1 MSAPKGNPLLDD
13 RTVEFIL
20 YELLDAEALCNL
32 PDFGEHNRHTFDLF
46 LTSARTLARR
56 VLFPN
61 YRTIDAV
68 PPVLREGRVYVHP
81 LLKAAWPQLVDMGL
95 ISATRGPEVG
105 GAQLPLLVAS
115 LASAYLMA
123 GNLSAYAFVGLTSG
137 AAHLLEAF
145 GSAELK
151 ARFMTPLYSGEW
163 TGTMALT
170 EPQAGSSLGDIRT
183 RATPT
188 REGHHLIRGDKV
200 FISAAA
206 HDLAPNVV
214 QMVLARLDGA
224 PEGTHGVS
232 LFVVPN
238 LREEDGELVDNDVAV
253 SGLVHKI
260 GWRGLP
266 SCVLSF
272 GEREDCHGW
281 LLGEPNRGLQQM
293 FQMMNAARIMV
304 GLNAVAT
311 ASVAYQESLAYARER
326 TQGRPPGLRDPSSP
340 QVSLVE
346 HADVRRMLLRQK
358 AIVEGG
364 LALLATTARTADL
377 AAHATDGEERK
388 RCKLLLDLLTPVAK
402 SFPAEAGFEST
413 ALALQVHG
421 GYGYSSEYLPEAW
434 LRDQK
439 LNSIHEGT
447 TGIQGLDLLGRKAVA
462 GGGAALHAFADEV
475 TRTLERA
482 RASGLEATWAEH
494 LAEALAELADTTTA
508 LAGRG
513 AGGDVDAMLAHSHDY
528 LTLFSLVAVG
538 WQWLAMAAVAK
549 EALRGPVEAEDA
561 AFYQGKLSTAQYW
574 VVTELP
580 RVAALAALCRSGES
594 SYSGMSPDW
603 F

>member
-1 MSAPKGNPLLDD
+1 MSAPRGNPLLDD

-20 YELLDAEALCNL
+20 YELLDVEALCDL
-32 PDFGEHNRHTFDLF
+32 PDFGEHNRHTFDL
-46 LTSARTLARR
+46 LLASARTLARR

-61 YRTIDAV
+61 YRTIDAA
-68 PPVLREGRVYVHP
+68 PPVLRDGHVYVHP
-81 LLKAAWPQLVDMGL
+81 LLKAAWPQLVDLGL
-95 ISATRGPEVG
+95 IAATRGPEVG
-105 GAQLPLLVAS
+105 GSQLPLAVAS
-115 LASAYLMA
+115 LAAAYLMA
-123 GNLSAYAFVGLTSG
+123 GNLSAYGFLGLTSG

-151 ARFMTPLYSGEW
+151 ARFMAQLYAGEW

-170 EPQAGSSLGDIRT
+170 EPQAGSSLGDVHT

-188 REGHHLIRGDKV
+188 PHGHHLIRGDKV

-214 QMVLARLDGA
+214 QMVLARIDGA
-224 PEGTHGVS
+224 PPGSHGVS

-238 LREEDGELVDNDVAV
+238 LREQDGELVDNDVAV
-253 SGLVHKI
+253 TGLVHKI

-272 GEREDCHGW
+272 GERSDCHGY
-281 LLGEPNRGLQQM
+281 LLGEPNRGLTQM
-293 FQMMNAARIMV
+293 FQMMNEARIMV
-304 GLNAVAT
+304 GLNGVAT
-311 ASVAYQESLAYARER
+311 ASAAYQEALAYARQR
-326 TQGRPPGLRDPSSP
+326 TQGRSHTLRDPSSP
-340 QVSLVE
+340 QVPILT

-364 LALLATTARTADL
+364 LALLACTARIADL
-377 AAHATDGEERK
+377 AGHATDVEDR
-388 RCKLLLDLLTPVAK
+388 RRSRLLLDLLTPVAK
-402 SFPAEAGFEST
+402 SFPAEAGFEAT

-439 LNSIHEGT
+439 LNSLHEGT
-447 TGIQGLDLLGRKAVA
+447 TGIQGLDLLGRKAA
-462 GGGAALHAFADEV
+462 ASGGAALHALSDEV
-475 TRTLERA
+475 AKTLARA
-482 RASGLEATWAEH
+482 RSAGLVPTWAEQ
-494 LAEALAELADTTTA
+494 LAEALAELVDTTTA

-513 AGGDVDAMLAHSHDY
+513 AQGDVEGMLAHSHDY
-528 LTLFSLVAVG
+528 LTLFCIVCVG
-538 WQWLAMAAVAK
+538 WQWLSMAAVAQ
-549 EALRGPVEAEDA
+549 EALDNGAKPEDVG
-561 AFYQGKLSTAQYW
+561 FYRGKLAAAHYW

-580 RVAALAALCRSGES
+580 RASALGALCRSAES
-594 SYSGMSPDW
+594 SYTGMEPDW

>member
-1 MSAPKGNPLLDD
+1 MSAQTTNPLLDD

-20 YELLDAEALCNL
+20 YELLDVEALCNL
-32 PDFGEHNRHTFDLF
+32 PDFGEHNRHTFDLL

-61 YRTIDAV
+61 YRTIDAA
-68 PPVLREGRVYVHP
+68 PPVLRDGRVYVHP
-81 LLKAAWPQLVDMGL
+81 LLKAAWPQLVDLGL
-95 ISATRGPEVG
+95 IAATRGPEVG
-105 GAQLPLLVAS
+105 GSMLPLAVAS

-123 GNLSAYAFVGLTSG
+123 GNLSAYGFVGLTSG

-145 GSAELK
+145 GSGALK
-151 ARFMTPLYSGEW
+151 ARFMERLYSGEW

-183 RATPT
+183 RAAPT
-188 REGHHLIRGDKV
+188 AAGHHLISGSKV

-224 PEGTHGVS
+224 PPGSHGVS

-238 LREEDGELVDNDVAV
+238 LREEGGELVDNDVSV
-253 SGLVHKI
+253 TGLVHKI

-272 GEREDCHGW
+272 GERADCQGW
-281 LLGEPNRGLQQM
+281 LLGEPNRGLSQM

-311 ASVAYQESLAYARER
+311 ASVAYQEALGYARTR
-326 TQGRPPGLRDPSSP
+326 TQGRAAAARDPSSP
-340 QVSLVE
+340 QLPLLA

-364 LALLATTARTADL
+364 LALLASTARTADL
-377 AAHATDGEERK
+377 AAHATDIEER
-388 RCKLLLDLLTPVAK
+388 RRSKLLLDLLTPVAK
-402 SFPAEAGFEST
+402 SFPAEAGFEAT

-421 GYGYSSEYLPEAW
+421 GYGYSSEFLPEAW

-439 LNSIHEGT
+439 LNSLHEGT

-462 GGGAALHAFADEV
+462 DGGAALHAFSDEV
-475 TRTLERA
+475 TRTLA
-482 RASGLEATWAEH
+482 RAKTAGLEATWTEH
-494 LAEALAELADTTTA
+494 LAEALAELVDTSTA
-508 LAGRG
+508 LAARG
-513 AGGDVDAMLAHSHDY
+513 AAGDVEAMLSHSNDY
-528 LTLFSLVAVG
+528 LSLFGIVAIG
-538 WQWLAMAAVAK
+538 WQWLSMAAVAQ
-549 EALRGPVEAEDA
+549 EALRTGPSEQDV
-561 AFYQGKLSTAQYW
+561 AFYRGKLAAAEYW
-574 VVTELP
+574 AVTELP
-580 RVAALAALCRSGES
+580 RVSALAALCRSAES
-594 SYSGMSPDW
+594 SYWGMSPEW

>member
-1 MSAPKGNPLLDD
+1 MAAQRANPLLDD

-20 YELLDAEALCNL
+20 YELLDVEALCDL
-32 PDFGEHNRHTFDLF
+32 PDFGEHNRHTFDLL

-61 YRTIDAV
+61 YRTIDAA
-68 PPVLREGRVYVHP
+68 PPVLRDGRVYVHP
-81 LLKAAWPQLVDMGL
+81 LLKAAWPQLVDLGL

-105 GAQLPLLVAS
+105 GSTLPLTVAS

-123 GNLSAYAFVGLTSG
+123 GNLSAYGFIGLTSG

-145 GSAELK
+145 GSTELK
-151 ARFMTPLYSGEW
+151 SRFMARLYSGEW
-163 TGTMALT
+163 TATMALT
-170 EPQAGSSLGDIRT
+170 EPQAGSSLGDIHT

-188 REGHHLIRGDKV
+188 GAGHHLIRGDKV

-224 PEGTHGVS
+224 PPGSHGVS

-238 LREEDGELVDNDVAV
+238 LREEDGQLVDNDVSV
-253 SGLVHKI
+253 TGLVHKI

-266 SCVLSF
+266 SCVLAF
-272 GEREDCHGW
+272 GERSDCHGW
-281 LLGEPNRGLQQM
+281 LLGEPHRGLAQM

-311 ASVAYQESLAYARER
+311 ASVAYQEALAYARER
-326 TQGRPPGLRDPSSP
+326 TQGRAYSARDPQSP
-340 QVSLVE
+340 QIPILG

-377 AAHATDGEERK
+377 SAHATDVEER
-388 RCKLLLDLLTPVAK
+388 RRSKLLLDLLTPVAK
-402 SFPAEAGFEST
+402 SFPAEAGFEAT

-439 LNSIHEGT
+439 LNSLHEGT

-462 GGGAALHAFADEV
+462 DGGAALHAFSDEV
-475 TRTLERA
+475 TRTLA
-482 RASGLEATWAEH
+482 RAKSSGLEPTWAEH
-494 LAEALAELADTTTA
+494 LAEALAELVDTSTA
-508 LAGRG
+508 LAARG
-513 AGGDVDAMLAHSHDY
+513 AAGDVEGMLAHSHDY
-528 LTLFSLVAVG
+528 LSLFSIVAVG
-538 WQWLAMAAVAK
+538 WQWLSMAAVAQ
-549 EALRGPVEAEDA
+549 EALRQTPSEDEV
-561 AFYQGKLSTAQYW
+561 AFYRGKLAAAHYW

-580 RVAALAALCRSGES
+580 RVTGLAALCRSGES
-594 SYSGMSPDW
+594 SYTGMRPEW

>member
-1 MSAPKGNPLLDD
+1 MSAPRGNPLLDD

-20 YELLDAEALCNL
+20 YELLDVEALCDL
-32 PDFGEHNRHTFDLF
+32 PDFGEHNRHTFDLL

-56 VLFPN
+56 VLFPD
-61 YRTIDAV
+61 YRTIDAA
-68 PPVLREGRVYVHP
+68 PPVLRDGRVFVHP
-81 LLKAAWPQLVDMGL
+81 LLKAAWPQLVDLGL
-95 ISATRGPEVG
+95 IAATRGPEVG
-105 GAQLPLLVAS
+105 GSQLPLTVAS

-123 GNLSAYAFVGLTSG
+123 GNLSAYGFLGLTSG

-145 GSAELK
+145 GSSELK
-151 ARFMTPLYSGEW
+151 ARFMARLYAGEW

-188 REGHHLIRGDKV
+188 REGHHLISGDKV

-214 QMVLARLDGA
+214 QMVLARIDGA
-224 PEGTHGVS
+224 PPGSHGVS
-232 LFVVPN
+232 LFLVPN
-238 LREEDGELVDNDVAV
+238 LREEDGELTDNDVAV

-266 SCVLSF
+266 SCVLAF
-272 GEREDCHGW
+272 GERSDCHGW
-281 LLGEPNRGLQQM
+281 LLGEPNRGLSQM
-293 FQMMNAARIMV
+293 FQMMNEARIMV

-311 ASVAYQESLAYARER
+311 ASVAYQEALGYARER
-326 TQGRPPGLRDPSSP
+326 TQGRPAGVRDPASP
-340 QVSLVE
+340 QIPILA

-364 LALLATTARTADL
+364 LALLASTARTADL
-377 AAHATDGEERK
+377 AAHATDAEER
-388 RCKLLLDLLTPVAK
+388 RCSKLLLDLLTPVAK
-402 SFPAEAGFEST
+402 SFPAEAGFEAT

-439 LNSIHEGT
+439 LNSLHEGT

-462 GGGAALHAFADEV
+462 SGGAALHLFSDEV
-475 TRTLERA
+475 GRTLARA
-482 RASGLEATWAEH
+482 RAAGLPPTWAEQ
-494 LAEALAELADTTTA
+494 LAEALAELVDTTTA

-513 AGGDVDAMLAHSHDY
+513 AAGDVEGMLAHSHDY
-528 LTLFSLVAVG
+528 LSLFCLVAIG
-538 WQWLAMAAVAK
+538 WQWLSMAAVAQ
-549 EALRGPVEAEDA
+549 EALGHGAKPEDVG
-561 AFYQGKLSTAQYW
+561 FYRGKLAAAQYW

-580 RVAALAALCRSGES
+580 RVTALAALCRSAES

>member
-1 MSAPKGNPLLDD
+1 MSAQRANPLLDD

-20 YELLDAEALCNL
+20 YEVLDVEALCNL
-32 PDFGEHNRHTFDLF
+32 ADFGEHNRHTFDLL

-61 YRTIDAV
+61 YRTIDAA
-68 PPVLREGRVYVHP
+68 PPVLRDGRVFVHP
-81 LLKAAWPQLVDMGL
+81 LLKAAWPQLVDLGL
-95 ISATRGPEVG
+95 IAATRGPDVG
-105 GAQLPLLVAS
+105 GSTLPLTVAS

-123 GNLSAYAFVGLTSG
+123 GNLSAYGFVGLTSG

-151 ARFMTPLYSGEW
+151 GRFMAPLYAGEW

-188 REGHHLIRGDKV
+188 DAGHYLIRGDKV

-214 QMVLARLDGA
+214 QMVLARIDGA
-224 PEGTHGVS
+224 PPGSQGVS
-232 LFVVPN
+232 LFAVPN
-238 LREEDGELVDNDVAV
+238 LRDEDGALVDNDVSV
-253 SGLVHKI
+253 TGLVHKI

-272 GEREDCHGW
+272 GEAHDCHGW
-281 LLGEPNRGLQQM
+281 LLGEPNRGLSQM

-311 ASVAYQESLAYARER
+311 ASVAYQEALAYARER
-326 TQGRPPGLRDPSSP
+326 TQGRVHAAPDVTGP
-340 QVSLVE
+340 QVPILA

-364 LALLATTARTADL
+364 LALLASTARTADL
-377 AAHATDGEERK
+377 AAHATDAEER
-388 RCKLLLDLLTPVAK
+388 RRSKLLLDLLTPVAK
-402 SFPAEAGFEST
+402 SFPAEAGFEAT

-439 LNSIHEGT
+439 LNSLHEGT

-462 GGGAALHAFADEV
+462 GGGAALHAFSDEV
-475 TRTLERA
+475 TRALTDTKTA
-482 RASGLEATWAEH
+482 GLDATWAEH
-494 LAEALAELADTTTA
+494 LAEALAELVDTTTA

-513 AGGDVDAMLAHSHDY
+513 AAGDVEGMLAHSHDY

-538 WQWLAMAAVAK
+538 WQWLAMASVAQK
-549 EALRGPVEAEDA
+549 ALRRGASGQEA
-561 AFYQGKLSTAQYW
+561 AFYRGKLAAAHYW

-580 RVAALAALCRSGES
+580 RAPGLAALCRSAES
-594 SYSGMSPDW
+594 SYSGMGADW

>member
-1 MSAPKGNPLLDD
+1 MSAQRANPLLDD

-20 YELLDAEALCNL
+20 YELLDVEALCNL
-32 PDFGEHNRHTFDLF
+32 ADFGEHNRHTFDLL

-56 VLFPN
+56 ELFPN
-61 YRTIDAV
+61 YRTIDAA
-68 PPVLREGRVYVHP
+68 PPVLRDGRVYVHP
-81 LLKAAWPQLVDMGL
+81 LLKAAWPQLVDLGL
-95 ISATRGPEVG
+95 IAATRGPEVG
-105 GAQLPLLVAS
+105 GAQLPLVVAS

-123 GNLSAYAFVGLTSG
+123 GNLSAYGFVGLTSG

-151 ARFMTPLYSGEW
+151 ARFMAPLYSGQW

-188 REGHHLIRGDKV
+188 AAGHHLISGSKV

-214 QMVLARLDGA
+214 QMVLARLEGA
-224 PEGTHGVS
+224 PPGSQGVS

-238 LREEDGELVDNDVAV
+238 LREEGGELVDNDVSV
-253 SGLVHKI
+253 TGLVHKI

-272 GEREDCHGW
+272 GERADCHGW
-281 LLGEPNRGLQQM
+281 LLGEPNRGLSQM

-311 ASVAYQESLAYARER
+311 ASVAYQEALAYARTR
-326 TQGRPPGLRDPSSP
+326 TQGRAAATRDPSSP
-340 QVSLVE
+340 QLPLLA

-364 LALLATTARTADL
+364 LALLASTARTADL
-377 AAHATDGEERK
+377 AAHATDVEER
-388 RCKLLLDLLTPVAK
+388 RRSKLLLDLLTPVAK
-402 SFPAEAGFEST
+402 SFPAEAGFEAT

-421 GYGYSSEYLPEAW
+421 GYGYSTEFLPEAW

-439 LNSIHEGT
+439 LNRLHEGT

-462 GGGAALHAFADEV
+462 DGGAALHAFSDEV
-475 TRTLERA
+475 TRTLA
-482 RASGLEATWAEH
+482 RAKAAGLEPTWAEQ
-494 LAEALAELADTTTA
+494 LAEALAELVDTSTA
-508 LAGRG
+508 LAARG
-513 AGGDVDAMLAHSHDY
+513 AAGDVEGMLAHSNDY
-528 LTLFSLVAVG
+528 LTLFSIVAVG
-538 WQWLAMAAVAK
+538 WQWLSMAAVAL
-549 EALRGPVEAEDA
+549 EALHSGPSEQDV
-561 AFYQGKLSTAQYW
+561 AFYRGKLAAAHYW

-580 RVAALAALCRSGES
+580 RVTALAALCRSAEN
-594 SYSGMSPDW
+594 SYLHMLPEW